1 MVVAFME
8 PLRVFNVKQ
17 TGSIQHRERFLF
29 CGTTGH
35 GGHFLTVCRANR
47 LDSLQ
52 IHLKPWVYISK
63 LLSLQVGRCVYVGV
77 CVCVCQLC
85 D

>member
-1 MVVAFME
+1 M
-8 PLRVFNVKQ
+8 
-17 TGSIQHRERFLF
+17 
-29 CGTTGH
+29 
-35 GGHFLTVCRANR
+35 CRANR

-77 CVCVCQLC
+77 CVCVNSVTKSVTKLVRLGAKHTAVYCSFE
-85 D
+85 